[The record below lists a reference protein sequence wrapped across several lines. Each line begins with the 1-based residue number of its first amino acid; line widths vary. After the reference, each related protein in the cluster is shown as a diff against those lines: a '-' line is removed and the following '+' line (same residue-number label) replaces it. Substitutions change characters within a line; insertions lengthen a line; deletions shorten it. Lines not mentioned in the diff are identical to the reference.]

1 MPKDGE
7 NSLMYNDNFFF
18 PTEMSIF
25 LKTEKGHFSLLGCI
39 AFSSVVA
46 RTEKGFPGKV

>member
-1 MPKDGE
+1 MGRIV
-7 NSLMYNDNFFF
+7 SCTMIIFFF

-46 RTEKGFPGKV
+46 RTEKDFPGKV